1 MKSSASTVKREQKNA
16 LFLREIS
23 SLIQLLSQDEPD
35 LSKIFVTKT
44 RLSNDYSICYVYLS
58 TYADN
63 QEDFKT
69 ALEILKLYRPSL
81 RKALSTLISGRYMA
95 DLRFLYDEDKDK
107 ERHITQLLD
116 KVEKE
121 RIESEKNID
130 GNSSETNSEDN

>member
-23 SLIQLLSQDEPD
+23 SLIQRLSQDEPD
-35 LSKIFVTKT
+35 LSKTFITKT

-58 TYADN
+58 TYLDN
-63 QEDFKT
+63 KDDFFK

-81 RKALSTLISGRYMA
+81 RKALSTLISGRYVA

-107 ERHITQLLD
+107 ERHMTQLLD

-121 RIESEKNID
+121 RVESEKNLD
-130 GNSSETNSEDN
+130 EDSDDN